1 MQFYELRIDMGHFF
15 EVPVVAVFT
24 KFDQFKRNVRMK
36 SEDENDRETDLD
48 TKVEATFN
56 QHYLYG
62 FTKRPP
68 FVRLE
73 SEDFVHQ
80 LTYTILISV
89 LQKCT
94 NKADVLI
101 SLK

>member
-1 MQFYELRIDMGHFF
+1 
-15 EVPVVAVFT
+15 
-24 KFDQFKRNVRMK
+24 MK
-36 SEDENDRETDLD
+36 SEDENDQETDLD

-56 QHYLYG
+56 QHYLHG

-68 FVRLE
+68 FVLLE
-73 SEDFVHQ
+73 SEGFVDQ
-80 LTYTILISV
+80 LTCTVLISV